1 MYQVIINHENNDI
14 VIGDITA
21 KDISKRL
28 LSGKINKERNAVGN
42 FEFDI
47 PLDNIGY
54 NYLNPMKTQIRVLNT
69 FTNKNVFEGRILKQ
83 SNLLESEGKV
93 YKTFKAEDK
102 LGYLIDSVQVYGEY
116 NSINEAI
123 TALLNTHNL
132 CVEDWKKIYIGEI
145 TLKVDTEEKIV
156 LNYKDSLENIKDLIS
171 SYGGEINI
179 RTEKNIN
186 YFDYKDIIGEYTET
200 EIKLGVNLKK
210 FEEDIDPTQCYSRVM
225 PVGAKLKTTDSEGK
239 EVDSEE
245 RITIASINNNSLY
258 IEDEELIKKI
268 GYVTKILEYDDEEDK
283 DALKQNAIEFLKTQ
297 KLSISNNITALD
309 LSILGLK
316 YDAFTLGNFYK
327 LDVPFFN
334 VDYYVRVVKET
345 IDINNPHTSS
355 LTFGDKVVDIKD
367 YQLESKKQ
375 VTNYE
380 QIKLEVENTAKKVEK
395 INKSVTT
402 NTKKVE
408 TLEGDLSGYVKKTT
422 YNNFVNTINENFNK
436 VNNEIKN
443 IKERLT
449 KLEGG
454 TTT

>member
-1 MYQVIINHENNDI
+1 MC
-14 VIGDITA
+14 
-21 KDISKRL
+21 
-28 LSGKINKERNAVGN
+28 
-42 FEFDI
+42 
-47 PLDNIGY
+47 
-54 NYLNPMKTQIRVLNT
+54 IR
-69 FTNKNVFEGRILKQ
+69 
-83 SNLLESEGKV
+83 
-93 YKTFKAEDK
+93 
-102 LGYLIDSVQVYGEY
+102 DS
-116 NSINEAI
+116 
-123 TALLNTHNL
+123 
-132 CVEDWKKIYIGEI
+132 
-145 TLKVDTEEKIV
+145 
-156 LNYKDSLENIKDLIS
+156 
-171 SYGGEINI
+171 
-179 RTEKNIN
+179 
-186 YFDYKDIIGEYTET
+186 
-200 EIKLGVNLKK
+200 
-210 FEEDIDPTQCYSRVM
+210 
-225 PVGAKLKTTDSEGK
+225 
-239 EVDSEE
+239 
-245 RITIASINNNSLY
+245 
-258 IEDEELIKKI
+258 
-268 GYVTKILEYDDEEDK
+268 
-283 DALKQNAIEFLKTQ
+283 
-297 KLSISNNITALD
+297 NITALD

-408 TLEGDLSGYVKKTT
+408 ILEGDLSGYVKKTT